1 MRYLVCWFL
10 APETEAAA
18 VRSIALEGPAAREK
32 WPHLVVPHV
41 DGFDV
46 NKLEKI
52 ARPKRGKGTTRLGGI
67 LLDRSKMTA
76 EPFTS
81 VCRVSP
87 EFVAALAVFDERK
100 IEESG
105 RAWSEAIENVAEETA
120 IRLVTSMAQFAR
132 SAQTSGLPV
141 LEPQRDVVG
150 LRSRADPDRQPIGTR
165 RVDPVVP
172 RAKI

>member
-18 VRSIALEGPAAREK
+18 IRAIALEGPAAREQ

-52 ARPKRGKGTTRLGGI
+52 ARPKRGKGTTRLGGT

-87 EFVAALAVFDERK
+87 EFVAALALFDEAK
-100 IEESG
+100 IAESG
-105 RAWSEAIENVAEETA
+105 RVWSAAIDNVPEATA
-120 IRLVTSMAQFAR
+120 IRLVASMVEFAR
-132 SAQTSGLPV
+132 GAEAAGVPV
-141 LEPQRDVVG
+141 LELNVM
-150 LRSRADPDRQPIGTR
+150 
-165 RVDPVVP
+165 
-172 RAKI
+172 